1 MSDEFDLENYLKELV
16 PIEIADLIENSD
28 EDQRIIIFNSLP
40 LNEASTVF
48 EFLSFALQK
57 EFLDA
62 IPSEQGAK
70 LLNAI
75 SPDDRTAFLEELPS
89 EVLKELLKLLS
100 VQERALTLKL
110 LGYPEYSVGRL
121 MTPDYIAIKDDWTVA
136 QVLEYVRRYGHYS
149 ETIAVIY
156 VIDNQGKL
164 IDDLDLKSFLFASPE
179 AKVSTL
185 TDDKFIAL
193 NVTDDQESA
202 IPIFQRFG
210 RTALPVINKN
220 GVLLGIV
227 TADDILNLITDED
240 TEDMQKVGGLEAL
253 DGPYMETPFFEL
265 MQKRAGWLV
274 ILFIGEMFTATAMA
288 FYQQEIEKAVVL
300 TLFLPLIISSGGN
313 SGSQA
318 SSLIIRALALGEVKL
333 RDWWRIMQR
342 EILSGLFLG
351 ALLGLIGF
359 FRITLWANF
368 TDMYGIHS
376 TLLAITVGLSLL
388 GIVLWG
394 TLSGSM
400 LPLILKSFKFD
411 PATSSAP
418 FVATIVD
425 VTGVIIYFTIAYLIL
440 QGTLL

>member
-1 MSDEFDLENYLKELV
+1 MNADFVLENHLKELV
-16 PIEIADLIENSD
+16 PIEIVDLIENAT
-28 EDQRIIIFNSLP
+28 EEERILIFNALQSDV
-40 LNEASTVF
+40 ASTVF
-48 EFLSFALQK
+48 EFLTFPLQK

-62 IPSEQGAK
+62 LPSEQGAK
-70 LLNAI
+70 LLNAL

-100 VQERALTLKL
+100 NTERALTLKL

-121 MTPDYIAIKDDWTVA
+121 MTPDYIAIKADWTVA
-136 QVLEYVRRYGHYS
+136 QVLEYVRKYGHYS
-149 ETIAVIY
+149 ETISVIY
-156 VIDNQGKL
+156 VIDEQGKL
-164 IDDLDLKSFLFASPE
+164 TDDMDLKSFLFAAPE
-179 AKVSTL
+179 AKVSSL

-193 NVTDDQESA
+193 NVNDDQESA
-202 IPIFQRFG
+202 IPVFQRFG
-210 RTALPVINKN
+210 RSALPVVNNN
-220 GVLLGIV
+220 GVLLGLV

-274 ILFIGEMFTATAMA
+274 ILFIGEMFTATAMGY
-288 FYQQEIEKAVVL
+288 YQQEIEKAVVL

-333 RDWWRIMQR
+333 KDWWKIMHR
-342 EILSGLFLG
+342 EIFSGLFLG
-351 ALLGLIGF
+351 SVLGIIGF
-359 FRITLWANF
+359 FRITLWSLF
-368 TDMYGIHS
+368 TDMYGVHS
-376 TLLAITVGLSLL
+376 TLLAISVGLSLL
-388 GIVLWG
+388 GVVLWG